1 MFDDDPGSQCVS
13 PCKMTLTAGRH
24 TISLHHAGY
33 RDARRIVE
41 IPSDP
46 GLIVDLTATT
56 GTLSVSTSPPGLTV
70 VVDGVT
76 QARKTPMNVAL
87 PVGQHRVD
95 VYKGNDRQSLT
106 VNIEDGQISSK
117 VIDWP

>member
-1 MFDDDPGSQCVS
+1 
-13 PCKMTLTAGRH
+13 MTLTAGRH
-24 TISLHHAGY
+24 TISLHHVGY
-33 RDARRIVE
+33 RDTRRIVE
-41 IPSDP
+41 IPNDP
-46 GLIVDLTATT
+46 GVIVDLTATT

-76 QARKTPMNVAL
+76 QARKTPMNVPL

-95 VYKGNDRQSLT
+95 VYKGNDRQSMT
-106 VNIEDGQISSK
+106 VNIEDGQIPAQK